1 MKDGNLERE
10 CIEEDCD
17 VDELE
22 EVYDN
27 TEISG
32 PMQLKY
38 DQCRKI
44 TDGKTSVNFYL
55 GVNSHDSN
63 EFTPDDSS
71 SNNVFRCRWGIC

>member
-38 DQCRKI
+38 DQCRKL
-44 TDGKTSVNFYL
+44 TDGKTSIKF
-55 GVNSHDSN
+55 
-63 EFTPDDSS
+63 
-71 SNNVFRCRWGIC
+71 

>member
-17 VDELE
+17 VDELA

-44 TDGKTSVNFYL
+44 TDGKISVN
-55 GVNSHDSN
+55 S